1 MAAYPPDGLPLKA
14 FYGPQLGID
23 DAYLRDLA
31 TYDYVTQLAA
41 EGLYLR
47 EFRHYLPP

>member
-1 MAAYPPDGLPLKA
+1 MASYPPDNLTLKPL
-14 FYGPQLGID
+14 YGSQLRIND
-23 DAYLRDLA
+23 TDLRDLA